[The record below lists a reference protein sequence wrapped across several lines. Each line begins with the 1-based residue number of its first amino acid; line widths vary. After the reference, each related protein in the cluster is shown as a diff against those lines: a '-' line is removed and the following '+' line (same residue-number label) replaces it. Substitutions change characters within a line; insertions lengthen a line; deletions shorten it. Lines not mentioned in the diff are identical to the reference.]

1 MDSLTAAFYDVMYQY
16 RLPFSPEGVA
26 ANLTAWRENKTP
38 LVELLRRHPNW
49 NEQELAIVFDFSES
63 REIDHNSVDE
73 NKFEMMMLAND
84 VGLGDSELSDFQ
96 AALDAVTADYATVPD
111 AGRLD
116 TIRTRGH
123 IKCAEGQ
130 KASRIINRL
139 CCKFGLDQYQV
150 ERIQGEHGDNPT
162 TVMVKPY
169 NAIFARLADSLNP
182 VQIPKTGILSV
193 HPCDFLE
200 MSSQKNSWQ
209 SCHRLN
215 GGGYRAGCQS
225 YMCDGVSMIFFT
237 VDDDIK
243 ADFYHAPRLTRQ
255 IFCYKDGLL
264 LQSRLYPHNEDNV
277 RKLYRSLVQ
286 GAVARCLGIPNL
298 WSVKSKQEETRAL
311 LETEKHSLHYPDY
324 EYSYGVVSL
333 LNGTAPE
340 QKIVIGSRSLCT
352 CCGQPHDY
360 SNSLKCG
367 SCKAVVV
374 YKECGRVVPTDEAHY
389 MEEAFF
395 CRDCV
400 MRCEMCGSW
409 IRGAEIHQAISRSG
423 RIVRLCEH
431 CHTSATGTCG
441 LCSSREICQIINAG
455 RFCPHVEYAV
465 AAVA

>member
-63 REIDHNSVDE
+63 RESDHNSVDE

-84 VGLGDSELSDFQ
+84 AGLGDSELSDFQ
-96 AALDAVTADYATVPD
+96 AALDAATADYATVPD

-193 HPCDFLE
+193 FP
-200 MSSQKNSWQ
+200 
-209 SCHRLN
+209 
-215 GGGYRAGCQS
+215 A
-225 YMCDGVSMIFFT
+225 IFWRCP
-237 VDDDIK
+237 
-243 ADFYHAPRLTRQ
+243 A
-255 IFCYKDGLL
+255 
-264 LQSRLYPHNEDNV
+264 
-277 RKLYRSLVQ
+277 RK
-286 GAVARCLGIPNL
+286 IPGNP
-298 WSVKSKQEETRAL
+298 A
-311 LETEKHSLHYPDY
+311 
-324 EYSYGVVSL
+324 
-333 LNGTAPE
+333 
-340 QKIVIGSRSLCT
+340 IV
-352 CCGQPHDY
+352 
-360 SNSLKCG
+360 
-367 SCKAVVV
+367 
-374 YKECGRVVPTDEAHY
+374 
-389 MEEAFF
+389 
-395 CRDCV
+395 
-400 MRCEMCGSW
+400 
-409 IRGAEIHQAISRSG
+409 
-423 RIVRLCEH
+423 
-431 CHTSATGTCG
+431 
-441 LCSSREICQIINAG
+441 
-455 RFCPHVEYAV
+455 
-465 AAVA
+465 

>member
-49 NEQELAIVFDFSES
+49 NEQELAVVFDFAES

-73 NKFEMMMLAND
+73 NKFEMIMLAHD
-84 VGLGDSELSDFQ
+84 AGLDDIKLSDFQ
-96 AALDAVTADYATVPD
+96 AALDAATADYATVPEVS
-111 AGRLD
+111 RLE

-150 ERIQGEHGDNPT
+150 ERVQGEHGDNPI

-200 MSSQKNSWQ
+200 MSSQKNSWH
-209 SCHRLN
+209 SCHCLSD
-215 GGGYRAGCQS
+215 GGWRAGCQS
-225 YMCDGVSMIFFT
+225 YMGDGVSMIFFT
-237 VDDDIK
+237 VDNDIRSN
-243 ADFYHAPRLTRQ
+243 FYRAPRLTRQ
-255 IFCYKDGLL
+255 IFCYKNGLL
-264 LQSRLYPHNEDNV
+264 LQSRLYPGNEDSI
-277 RKLYRSLVQ
+277 RKLYRELVQ
-286 GAVARCLGIPNL
+286 RAISQCLGVPNL
-298 WSVKSKQEETRAL
+298 WKTKMELGEIQSYWITPEESMHYRDYNNGYAAL
-311 LETEKHSLHYPDY
+311 SFLEGIEN
-324 EYSYGVVSL
+324 YGQL
-333 LNGTAPE
+333 
-340 QKIVIGSRSLCT
+340 VIGSQSRCVI
-352 CCGQPHDY
+352 CGNVH
-360 SNSLKCG
+360 SHRG
-367 SCKAVVV
+367 SMRCRECSSVVV
-374 YKECGRVVPTDEAHY
+374 CKGCGRVVPIDDARY

-395 CRDCV
+395 CQECV
-400 MRCEMCGSW
+400 AQCELCGSW
-409 IRGAEIHQAISRSG
+409 IHADEVHQAINRRG
-423 RIVRLCEH
+423 RNVRLCEH
-431 CHTSATGTCG
+431 CHTSATGSCG

-455 RFCPHVEYAV
+455 RFCPHVEYAE
-465 AAVA
+465 AAAA